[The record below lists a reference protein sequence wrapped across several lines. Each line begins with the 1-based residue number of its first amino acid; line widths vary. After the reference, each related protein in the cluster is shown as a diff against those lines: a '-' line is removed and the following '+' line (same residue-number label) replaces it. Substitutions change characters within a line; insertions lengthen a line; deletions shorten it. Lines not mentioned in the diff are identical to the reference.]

1 MKFGLVG
8 VLACACAHDASPPH
22 STPCTVITDER
33 AVSACIGQRV
43 TLKGVVSNSKLPT
56 LLGVDVDAE
65 ALRDKPARA
74 TGVLTE
80 VTEPPGHDEPGME
93 VARRAP
99 GTYVK
104 LLEGGVLAKAV
115 AE

>member
-1 MKFGLVG
+1 MKYGLVG
-8 VLACACAHDASPPH
+8 ALFCACAHDATPPH
-22 STPCTVITDER
+22 STACTEITDER

-43 TLKGVVSNSKLPT
+43 TLKGVVANSKLPT

-65 ALRDKPARA
+65 ELRDKPARA

-80 VTEPPGHDEPGME
+80 VVEPPSPPGE
-93 VARRAP
+93 IVARRAP

-104 LLEGGVLAKAV
+104 LIEGGVLAKAV
-115 AE
+115 AQ